1 MSSELKETNSAI
13 CLVVVCADEVALA
26 VVPCCPERS
35 FRHDNG
41 YYEDQGF
48 GDFTGFYDWLRNTK
62 GRVIGVRYLP
72 ADELDFL
79 CNAVAQLPYVV
90 VDWRIKSIELYF
102 SGDRSVDEGASNDQ
116 EFGDNR
122 LFKSAS
128 GTFALS
134 FNASAVIGSFDAE
147 ASSKIRDLKSEQR

>member
-1 MSSELKETNSAI
+1 MSSALKEINSTI
-13 CLVVVCADEVALA
+13 CLVVVCTDEIATA

-35 FRHDNG
+35 FVFENDF
-41 YYEDQGF
+41 YEDQGF
-48 GDFTGFYDWLRNTK
+48 GDFTGFYDWLRNAE

-72 ADELDFL
+72 ADELEFL
-79 CNAVAQLPYVV
+79 CNAIAQLPYVV
-90 VDWRIKSIELYF
+90 VDPQINSIELYF
-102 SGDRSVDEGASNDQ
+102 SDDRSIDESVSNDQ

-134 FNASAVIGSFDAE
+134 FNASEVLNSLMPEPAANLTSRI
-147 ASSKIRDLKSEQR
+147 

>member
-1 MSSELKETNSAI
+1 MSSELKETNSTI
-13 CLVVVCADEVALA
+13 CLVVVCSDEVALA

-35 FRHDNG
+35 FRHGNA

-72 ADELDFL
+72 ADELQFL
-79 CNAVAQLPYVV
+79 CNSVAQLPYVV
-90 VDWRIKSIELYF
+90 VDSQIKSIELYF
-102 SGDRSVDEGASNDQ
+102 SDDRSIDESASNDQ

-122 LFKSAS
+122 LFKSTS

-134 FNASAVIGSFDAE
+134 FNASEVIDSLTPEPQATLT
-147 ASSKIRDLKSEQR
+147 SRI